1 MPVPPNCGWLNVTGK
16 VDSVMGVV
24 TPEELIRPGI
34 WALSA
39 YHVPDARGMI
49 KLDAMENPYGWPVDM
64 IEAWLARLREAS
76 LNRYPDPAA
85 PALKARLREVMAIPA
100 DAGLILGNGSDEL
113 IQLIMLAVAA
123 PGRVVLAPEPSFLM
137 YRMIAAVAGLEYVEV
152 PLREADYEVDL
163 AAMREAMA
171 RCRPAVVF
179 LAYPNNPTGNCFDA
193 RAMHELIAAAPGLV
207 VVDEAYF
214 AFTDHSFLPFLASY
228 DNLLVMRTV
237 SKLGLAGLRL
247 GLAVGSVRWL
257 NQLEKLRL
265 PYNINILTQLSVEF
279 ALAHWEVLAEQTHR
293 IRRERAALLA
303 ALKALDGL
311 IAFPSEA
318 NFILFRTPP
327 GTATTVHEGLCEAG
341 ILIKNLSQAGGLL
354 QDCLRV
360 TVGAP
365 EENRAFLSALT
376 AILEAASVASDT
388 G

>member
-1 MPVPPNCGWLNVTGK
+1 MPAPLNCGWLNVIDK
-16 VDSVMGVV
+16 ADAVMDAV
-24 TPEELIRPGI
+24 TPEELIRPAI
-34 WALSA
+34 RALSA
-39 YHVPDARGMI
+39 YHVPNARGMI
-49 KLDAMENPYGWPVDM
+49 KLDAMENPYGWPADM
-64 IEAWLARLREAS
+64 VEAWLARLRGAA
-76 LNRYPDPAA
+76 LNRYPDPEA
-85 PALKARLREVMAIPA
+85 PALKARLREAMAIPA
-100 DAGLILGNGSDEL
+100 DAGLMLGNGSDEL

-123 PGRVVLAPEPSFLM
+123 PGRTVLAPEPSFVM
-137 YRMIAAVAGLEYVEV
+137 YRLLAAVAGLEYVGV
-152 PLREADYEVDL
+152 PLRTADYELDL

-193 RAMHELIAAAPGLV
+193 QAMHELIAAAPGLV

-214 AFTDHSFLPFLASY
+214 AFTDHSFLPGLASY
-228 DNLLVMRTV
+228 NNLLVMRTV

-247 GLAVGSVRWL
+247 GLAVGSNQWL

-265 PYNINILTQLSVEF
+265 PYNINILTQLSAEF
-279 ALAHWEVLAEQTHR
+279 ALTHWETLAAQTQW
-293 IRRERAALLA
+293 IRRERSALLA
-303 ALKALDGL
+303 ALKALEGVV
-311 IAFPSEA
+311 AFPSEA

-327 GTATTVHEGLCEAG
+327 GTAPAVHEGLCAAG

-365 EENRAFLSALT
+365 EENQAFLAALAAT
-376 AILEAASVASDT
+376 LEAVGAADDT